1 MAKTPKV
8 ENESTDPTEKNKT
21 VDLQEYMDQSYRNYA
36 MYVINDRAIP
46 HVGDGLKP
54 VQRRIIYAMGQLGLD
69 FTAKYKKSARTIGD
83 VLGKYHPHGD
93 SACYEA
99 MVLMAQ
105 PFSFRYPL
113 VDGQGNW
120 GSQDEPKSFA
130 AMRYTEAKLSRFA
143 PLLLDDM
150 NFSPVDMKGNFDG
163 TLNEP
168 TVLPAKLP
176 FALLNGVNGIA
187 VGIAC
192 DILPHNM
199 KEIIDAITL
208 IIDNSK
214 ATLDDVLEIVKGP
227 DFPAK
232 SPIITSKADLREIYS
247 TGNGQVRAR
256 ARYELDGN
264 NIVITDLPFKSSG
277 ERVIE
282 QIAALVNNKTITV
295 IDDIQDHSDKHN
307 PIRIVLKLKKSAK
320 DQAEKIMSFLFS
332 KRNVGLEV
340 SFKTNMTMLGLDGR
354 PEVKSL
360 MAILHEWLKFRTNT
374 VRRRTEFQHKKVA
387 HQCHLIEGL
396 LTAFLNLDEVIR
408 IIREEENPK
417 TMLMQKFNLTDIQSQ
432 AILDTRLGK
441 LAKLEEM
448 TLKARYDDLMK
459 EKKRL
464 EIILSSDENIRNEIR
479 KEIAE
484 IREKYADD
492 RCAEI
497 ISPEEAKIEAIDERD
512 LAPSEPVRVTVSR
525 HGFVRAGKGYTLDPK
540 ALNYKSGDAYL
551 DVCDTKSNRDVA
563 ILCSEGRVYNVSA
576 AEFPSARSNGDP
588 LSKWLNPPA
597 GSSWKAL
604 VDPESFDK
612 WLMIGS
618 EGFGFVA
625 PKEALFTRN
634 KKGKV
639 LINKAGY
646 PRKPQGI
653 KKETHVIVIT
663 TLGRF
668 LVFDIN
674 ELPVIEKGKGVKLA
688 SVKKGETIRFTSM
701 MDPDSV
707 IKFYNEKDESLLTL
721 GPDEWSE
728 AVSERA
734 KAPKKLGDTAGL
746 IEKSRYIIIE

>member
-1 MAKTPKV
+1 M
-8 ENESTDPTEKNKT
+8 NKQI
-21 VDLQEYMDQSYRNYA
+21 DLQEYMDQSYRNYA

-69 FTAKYKKSARTIGD
+69 FTSKYKKSARTIGD

-163 TLNEP
+163 TLQEP
-168 TVLPAKLP
+168 MVLPAKLP

-199 KEIIDAITL
+199 KEIIDALTL
-208 IIDNSK
+208 IIDNPK
-214 ATLDDVLEIVKGP
+214 TTLDEVLEIVTGP
-227 DFPAK
+227 DFPSR
-232 SPIITSKADLREIYS
+232 SPIITSKSDLKAMYS
-247 TGNGQVRAR
+247 TGNGQVKAR
-256 ARYELDGN
+256 ARYEVEGSR
-264 NIVITDLPFKSSG
+264 IIITDLPFKSSG

-282 QIAALVNNKTITV
+282 QIANLVNNKTITV
-295 IDDIQDHSDKHN
+295 IDDIQDHSDKNN
-307 PIRIVLKLKKSAK
+307 PVRIVLKLKKSAVS
-320 DQAEKIMSFLFS
+320 QADKIMSFLFS
-332 KRNVGLEV
+332 KTKTVGLEV
-340 SFKTNMTMLGLDGR
+340 GFKVNMTMLGLDGR

-360 MAILHEWLKFRTNT
+360 MGILNEWLKFRTDT
-374 VRRRTEFQHKKVA
+374 VRRRTEFQHRKVS

-396 LTAFLNLDEVIR
+396 LTAYLNLDEVIR
-408 IIREEENPK
+408 IIRQEDEPK
-417 TMLMQKFNLTDIQSQ
+417 ATLMRSFNLTDIQAQ
-432 AILDTRLGK
+432 AILDTRLAK

-448 TLKARYDDLMK
+448 TLKARYEDLIK
-459 EKKRL
+459 EKNRL
-464 EIILSSDENIRNEIR
+464 ETILSSDKNIRAEIR
-479 KEIAE
+479 KELVD
-484 IREKYADD
+484 IRENYADG

-497 ISPEEAKIEAIDERD
+497 IGPEEAKIESVDERD
-512 LAPSEPVRVTVSR
+512 LAPSEPVRATISK
-525 HGFVRAGKGYTLDPK
+525 HGFIRAGKGNTLDPK
-540 ALNYKSGDAYL
+540 ALNYKSGDSYL
-551 DVCDTKSNRDVA
+551 DVCDTKSNMDVA
-563 ILCSEGRVYNVSA
+563 ILCSEGRVYNVPAS
-576 AEFPSARSNGDP
+576 EFPSARSYGDP

-597 GSSWKAL
+597 GSSWKAMI
-604 VDPESFDK
+604 DPGAFEK
-612 WLMIGS
+612 WFMIGS
-618 EGFGFVA
+618 DGYGFIA

-634 KKGKV
+634 KKGKA

-653 KKETHVIVIT
+653 KNETHVIVIT

-668 LVFDIN
+668 LIFDIN
-674 ELPVIEKGKGVKLA
+674 ELPVIEKGKGVKL
-688 SVKKGETIRFTSM
+688 VNLRKGETIRFTSM
-701 MDPDSV
+701 LEPDSV
-707 IKFYNEKDESLLTL
+707 VRFYDEKSELLLEAT
-721 GPDEWSE
+721 PDNWSE
-728 AVSERA
+728 AISERA
-734 KAPKKLGDTAGL
+734 KAPKKIFDKTDF
-746 IEKSRYIIIE
+746 IEKSKYIIVE

>member
-1 MAKTPKV
+1 MAKPFESSEKAIDPMATP
-8 ENESTDPTEKNKT
+8 KT

-130 AMRYTEAKLSRFA
+130 AMRYTEAKLSKYA

-199 KEIIDAITL
+199 REIIDALTL

-256 ARYELDGN
+256 ASYEVSGN

-282 QIAALVNNKTITV
+282 QIANLVNSKTITV
-295 IDDIQDHSDKHN
+295 IDDIQDHSDKEN
-307 PIRIVLKLKKSAK
+307 PIRIVLKLKKSAVS
-320 DQAEKIMSFLFS
+320 QAEKVMNFLFS

-360 MAILHEWLKFRTNT
+360 MGILHEWLKFRTDT
-374 VRRRTEFQHKKVA
+374 VRRRTEFKHKKVA

-408 IIREEENPK
+408 IIREEESPK
-417 TMLMQKFNLTDIQSQ
+417 SMLMQKFNLTDIQSQ

-464 EIILSSDENIRNEIR
+464 EVILSSDGNIRAEIR
-479 KEIAE
+479 KEICE
-484 IREKYADD
+484 IREHYGDG
-492 RCAEI
+492 RFSEI
-497 ISPEEAKIEAIDERD
+497 LSPEEAKIEVIDERD
-512 LAPSEPVRVTVSR
+512 LAPSEPLRVTISR
-525 HGFVRAGKGYTLDPK
+525 HGFARAGKGNTLDPK
-540 ALNYKSGDAYL
+540 ALSYKSGDSYL
-551 DVCDTKSNRDVA
+551 DMCDTKSNRDIA
-563 ILCSEGRVYNVSA
+563 ILCSEGRVYNISA
-576 AEFPSARSNGDP
+576 SEFPSARSYGDP
-588 LSKWLNPPA
+588 LTKWLNPPA
-597 GSSWKAL
+597 GSSWKAI
-604 VDPESFDK
+604 VDPEDFSK

-618 EGFGFVA
+618 DGYGFVA
-625 PKEALFTRN
+625 PKEALVTRN
-634 KKGKV
+634 KKGKA

-653 KKETHVIVIT
+653 KNETHVIVIT

-668 LVFDIN
+668 LVFDIE

-688 SVKKGETIRFTSM
+688 SVKKGEAIRFTSM
-701 MDPDSV
+701 LDGES
-707 IKFYNEKDESLLTL
+707 IIRFYNEKDEALLEL
-721 GPDEWSE
+721 KPEDWAESI
-728 AVSERA
+728 SERA
-734 KAPKKLGDTAGL
+734 KAPRKIGNTTEM
-746 IEKSRYIIIE
+746 IEKSKYIIIE